1 MSTISPKLAAFF
13 ADYEQVTQTPGSDR
27 VSRLYAESFLF
38 AGPDGART
46 LSRDELRKVAP
57 KREGYFK
64 TLGLTASRIVDLQE
78 QALDERYSLVRAEW
92 RMTFTSPDTDPRDVT
107 LAATYLLSDTPD
119 GPRIVLQIDHQDFV
133 ERVRELGLA

>member
-13 ADYEQVTQTPGSDR
+13 ADYEQGTQTPGSDS

-46 LSRDELRKVAP
+46 LSRDELRQVAP

-64 TLGLTASRIVDLQE
+64 ALGLSASRIVDLQE
-78 QALDERYSLVRAEW
+78 QALDERYALVRAEW
-92 RMTFTSPDTDPRDVT
+92 RMTFARPDTDPRDVT
-107 LAATYLLSDTPD
+107 LAATYLLHVTAA
-119 GPRIVLQIDHQDFV
+119 GPRIVVQIDHQDFAR
-133 ERVRELGLA
+133 RVRELGLA